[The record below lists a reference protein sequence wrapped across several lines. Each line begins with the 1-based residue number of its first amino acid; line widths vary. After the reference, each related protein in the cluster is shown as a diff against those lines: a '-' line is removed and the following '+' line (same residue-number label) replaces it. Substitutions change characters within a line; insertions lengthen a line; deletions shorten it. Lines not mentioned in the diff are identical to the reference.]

1 MDDQKPSRKDK
12 IKKGIYI
19 LPNAFTTLNIFFGFF
34 AIIAAI
40 GDKFES
46 AAIAILI
53 AVIFDSLDGKIA
65 RATNTTSQFGIE
77 YDSLSDLVSF
87 GLAPSLLMFM
97 WVLEPMRR
105 IGWIAAF
112 LFTTCGALRLARF
125 NAMTDETPSAHFTG
139 LPIPAAA
146 AMCATT
152 VLFCT
157 KYSINFNDFPVVFL
171 VGLYTLSFLM
181 VSTIKYESFK
191 KAELFQRMNFNV
203 LVKFLLIFIV
213 IAQKP
218 QLLLFSIILIYV
230 ASGPLHS
237 LYVMVRSR
245 HEKKTIKTHKL

>member
-1 MDDQKPSRKDK
+1 MDEHKQSRKDK
-12 IKKGIYI
+12 LRRGIYI
-19 LPNAFTTLNIFFGFF
+19 LPNAFTSLNIFCGFF

-40 GDKFES
+40 GDRFES
-46 AAIAILI
+46 AAIAILV

-65 RATNTTSQFGIE
+65 RVTHTTSQFGIE

-87 GLAPSLLMFM
+87 GLAPSLLMYM
-97 WVLEPMRR
+97 WVLKPMGR
-105 IGWIAAF
+105 IGWLAAF

-125 NAMTDETPSAHFTG
+125 NAMADETPSAHFTG

-146 AMCATT
+146 AMNATT

-157 KYSINFNDFPVVFL
+157 KYSITFFEMPVVFL
-171 VGLYTLSFLM
+171 VGLYALSFLM

-191 KAELFQRMNFNV
+191 KAELFQKMSFNN
-203 LVKFLLIFIV
+203 LVKFILVFIV

-218 QLLLFSIILIYV
+218 QLLLFCIILLYI
-230 ASGPLHS
+230 ASGP
-237 LYVMVRSR
+237 VMSVFAMVKAW